1 MRVDGRVGVSAARG
15 RLGPVSTPPPFV
27 LVTGPEELLAERATE
42 SVVQAVRAAEPE
54 VEVVRL
60 HASAYQ
66 PGELLVHASPSL
78 FGGST
83 VLVVH
88 DMDEADDALVD
99 DLSAY
104 LEQPADGVTLV
115 VRHKQGNRGKRV
127 LDALRKADARVVE
140 AKAVRTEKDKHDFV
154 VKEFRA
160 ARRKIAPEA
169 VNALVLAVG
178 KDLRELAGACAQL
191 VRDVEGLVEAEDVA
205 TYYGEKV
212 ETTGFKVAEAALA
225 GQEAVAMRLL
235 RHAMLGGLDPVPIV
249 AVLAMQL
256 RQVGRVAAAGRG
268 SAGQLAKDL
277 GMAPWQVDQAR
288 RVAQAWD
295 GPRLGAAIQAVAAA
309 DVDVK
314 GGIRT
319 EAAVRS
325 PEYAVERA
333 VLEVCRLRQAG
344 TR

>member
-1 MRVDGRVGVSAARG
+1 MSAMVSLA
-15 RLGPVSTPPPFV
+15 LVS
-27 LVTGPEELLAERATE
+27 GPEEILAERGTD
-42 SVVQAVRAAEPE
+42 SVVEAVRAAEPE
-54 VEVVRL
+54 AEVVRIY
-60 HASAYQ
+60 AGSYQ

-78 FGGST
+78 FGGWSII
-83 VLVVH
+83 VVH
-88 DMDEADDALVD
+88 DADEADDALVD
-99 DLSAY
+99 DLMAY
-104 LEQPADGVTLV
+104 LEAPSDAVSLV

-127 LDALRKADARVVE
+127 LDRLKKDGARVIE
-140 AKAVRTEKDKHDFV
+140 AKAVKTERDKHEFV
-154 VKEFRA
+154 TGEFRA
-160 ARRKIAPEA
+160 ARRKIAPDA

-191 VRDVEGLVEAEDVA
+191 IRDVEGLVEAEDVS

-225 GQEAVAMRLL
+225 GNQAEAMRLL

-256 RQVGRVAAAGRG
+256 RQVGKVASAGRG
-268 SAGQLAKDL
+268 SSGQLAKDL

-288 RVAQAWD
+288 RVAQGWD

-309 DVDVK
+309 DVAVK
-314 GGIRT
+314 GGLRT
-319 EAAVRS
+319 ESAVRS

-333 VLEVCRLRQAG
+333 VLEVCRLRRG
-344 TR
+344 

>member
-1 MRVDGRVGVSAARG
+1 M
-15 RLGPVSTPPPFV
+15 STPPPLV
-27 LVTGPEELLAERATE
+27 LVTGPEEILAERATE
-42 SVVQAVRAAEPE
+42 SVVAAVRATEPE
-54 VEVVRL
+54 VQVVKL
-60 HASAYQ
+60 HAAAYQ

-78 FGGST
+78 FGGAT
-83 VLVVH
+83 VIVVH
-88 DMDEADDALVD
+88 DVDEADDVLVD
-99 DLSAY
+99 DLTAY
-104 LEQPADGVTLV
+104 LDRPADGVVLV

-127 LDALRKADARVVE
+127 LDGLKKAGARLME
-140 AKAVRTEKDKHDFV
+140 AKAVKTERDKHDFV
-154 VKEFRA
+154 VKEFREG
-160 ARRKIAPEA
+160 RRKIAPEA
-169 VNALVLAVG
+169 VTALVLAVG
-178 KDLRELAGACAQL
+178 RDLRELAGACAQL
-191 VRDVEGLVEAEDVA
+191 MRDVDGLVEAQDVT

-225 GQEAVAMRLL
+225 GNQAEAMRLL

-256 RQVGRVAAAGRG
+256 RQVGKVAAAGRG
-268 SAGQLAKDL
+268 GSGQLAKDL

-288 RVAQAWD
+288 RVAQGWD

-314 GGIRT
+314 GGLRT

-333 VLEVCRLRQAG
+333 VLAVCRLRQG
-344 TR
+344 EGGR

>member
-1 MRVDGRVGVSAARG
+1 MNEMVSLA
-15 RLGPVSTPPPFV
+15 
-27 LVTGPEELLAERATE
+27 LVAGPEEILAERGTD
-42 SVVQAVRAAEPE
+42 SVVEAVRAVEPE
-54 VEVVRL
+54 AEVVKIY
-60 HASAYQ
+60 AGTYQ

-78 FGGST
+78 FGGWSII
-83 VLVVH
+83 VVH
-88 DMDEADDALVD
+88 DADEADDALVD
-99 DLSAY
+99 DLMAY
-104 LEQPADGVTLV
+104 LEAPSDAVSLV

-127 LDALRKADARVVE
+127 LDRLKKDGARVIE
-140 AKAVRTEKDKHDFV
+140 AKALKTERDKHEFV
-154 VKEFRA
+154 TGEFRS
-160 ARRKIAPEA
+160 ARRKIAPDA

-191 VRDVEGLVEAEDVA
+191 IRDVEGLVEAEDVS

-225 GQEAVAMRLL
+225 GNQAEAMRLL

-256 RQVGRVAAAGRG
+256 RQVGKVASAGRG
-268 SAGQLAKDL
+268 SSGQLAKDL

-288 RVAQAWD
+288 RVAQGWD

-309 DVDVK
+309 DVAVK
-314 GGIRT
+314 GGLRT
-319 EAAVRS
+319 ESAVRS

-333 VLEVCRLRQAG
+333 VLEVCRLRRG
-344 TR
+344 